1 MNEIVILSGKGGTGK
16 TSLTAAFATISNKIV
31 VADCDVD
38 AANLHLILNP
48 ENYSERNFTTGYT
61 AVIEYTT
68 CTNCGLCIEYCRF
81 DAISFQQGKV
91 TISAISCDGC
101 KLCSRICPSNSIHM
115 IPNDK
120 SRWYAGNYRN
130 GKMIHARLAPGEEN
144 SGKLVN
150 VVRENARKTAQETGW
165 ETIIIDGPPGT
176 GCPVI
181 SSVTGTNT
189 AIIVTEPTNS
199 GFHDMKRVLEITANF
214 KVKSV
219 VVINK
224 YDLNE
229 TITNRIESW
238 CNENNIP
245 VAGKIP
251 FDEQIVEAMINCQ
264 SITEWKPE
272 SKVSKEII
280 RIWKQINQMNHDK
293 FRTDTIAQNQ
303 LKSEKNERESE
314 N

>member
-16 TSLTAAFATISNKIV
+16 TSLSAAFATISNKTV

-38 AANLHLILNP
+38 AANLHIILDP
-48 ENYSERNFTTGYT
+48 ENYLQQNFITGYT

-68 CTNCGLCIEYCRF
+68 CTNCGLCIDYCRF

-91 TISAISCDGC
+91 TISEISCDGC
-101 KLCSRICPSNSIHM
+101 KLCSRVCPSHSIQM
-115 IPNDK
+115 IPSDK
-120 SRWYAGNYRN
+120 SRWYIGNYRN
-130 GKMIHARLAPGEEN
+130 GKMVHARLSPGEEN

-280 RIWKQINQMNHDK
+280 RIWKQINQIPHDK
-293 FRTDTIAQNQ
+293 FRTDTIAQTG
-303 LKSEKNERESE
+303 EKPWN
-314 N
+314 

>member
-16 TSLTAAFATISNKIV
+16 TSFSAAFATLGSNIV

-38 AANLHLILNP
+38 ASNLHLILNP
-48 ENYSERNFTTGYT
+48 VNYFERNFTTGHT

-68 CTNCGLCIEYCRF
+68 CTNCGLCIDYCRF

-91 TISAISCDGC
+91 TISEISCDGC
-101 KLCSRICPSNSIHM
+101 KLCSRICPSHSIQM
-115 IPNDK
+115 IPSDK
-120 SRWYAGNYRN
+120 SRWFAGNYRN
-130 GKMIHARLAPGEEN
+130 GKMVHARLAPGEEN

-150 VVRENARKTAQETGW
+150 VVRENARKTAQENGW
-165 ETIIIDGPPGT
+165 KTIIIDGPPGT

-181 SSVTGTNT
+181 SSVTGTNK

-214 KVKSV
+214 KVESY

-224 YDLNE
+224 YDLND
-229 TITNRIESW
+229 TISGKIESW
-238 CNENNIP
+238 CAENNIS

-251 FDEQIVEAMINCQ
+251 FDKEIVEAMINCQ
-264 SITEWKPE
+264 SINEWKPE
-272 SKVSKEII
+272 SEVSKEII
-280 RIWKQINQMNHDK
+280 RIWKQVN
-293 FRTDTIAQNQ
+293 TIR
-303 LKSEKNERESE
+303 S
-314 N
+314 

>member
-16 TSLTAAFATISNKIV
+16 TSLSAAFATINTNTI

-48 ENYSERNFTTGYT
+48 VNYFERNFTTGHT
-61 AVIEYTT
+61 AVIEYET
-68 CTNCGLCIEYCRF
+68 CTNCGLCIDYCRF

-91 TISAISCDGC
+91 TISEISCDGC
-101 KLCSRICPSNSIHM
+101 KLCSRICPSHSIQM
-115 IPNDK
+115 IPSDK

-130 GKMIHARLAPGEEN
+130 GKMVHARLAPGEEN

-181 SSVTGTNT
+181 SSVAGTNK

-214 KVKSV
+214 KVESF

-229 TITNRIESW
+229 SISGRIESW

-272 SKVSKEII
+272 SEVSKEII

-293 FRTDTIAQNQ
+293 FRTDTIAQVG
-303 LKSEKNERESE
+303 EKPWN
-314 N
+314 

>member
-16 TSLTAAFATISNKIV
+16 TSLSAAFATLNNKTI

-48 ENYSERNFTTGYT
+48 VNYFEHNFTTGYT
-61 AVIEYTT
+61 AVIDYTN

-91 TISAISCDGC
+91 TISEISCDGC
-101 KLCSRICPSNSIHM
+101 KLCSRICPSHSIQM
-115 IPNDK
+115 IPSDK
-120 SRWYAGNYRN
+120 SRWYVGNYRN
-130 GKMIHARLAPGEEN
+130 GKMVHARLSPGEEN

-181 SSVTGTNT
+181 SSVTGTNK

-214 KVKSV
+214 QVKSY

-229 TITNRIESW
+229 SISGRIESW
-238 CNENNIP
+238 CAENNIP

-272 SKVSKEII
+272 SEVSKEII

-293 FRTDTIAQNQ
+293 FRTDTITQIG
-303 LKSEKNERESE
+303 EKPWN
-314 N
+314 